1 LPHSPVA
8 AGGLTAGA
16 SFDLV
21 FDAALGAAATGSA
34 SACRGCVACFRALAV
49 WVAPSPADLLS
60 LLAVVGGAV
69 ADDVAGFV
77 VAAAFGASVAATA
90 AGWAGVAVAVAAAG
104 AAGGADARA
113 GTGAAGGADARAGA
127 GASVDAAAA
136 TAGVGSAPFAGAACS
151 WRGALTGASCSFGL

>member
-8 AGGLTAGA
+8 AGGLTVGA

-21 FDAALGAAATGSA
+21 FDAALAAATGSA

-77 VAAAFGASVAATA
+77 VAAAFGDSVAATA
-90 AGWAGVAVAVAAAG
+90 AGWAGVAVAVAAA
-104 AAGGADARA
+104 
-113 GTGAAGGADARAGA
+113 GAAGGADARAGA